1 LNPKTRDNINQQD
14 HIVEGDLTLGLPGV
28 PPGRRAAVP
37 GSAGARPGGVAV
49 HFTNRQETPL
59 PAARNEPR
67 QNRRPA
73 APRETQASKTKRT
86 PPPAPLPA
94 SRFVGAWKA
103 RAGKEV
109 EHGKAGALLG
119 CWSPCEGYKEVGRS
133 GLTSRRGGW
142 GREGGGGRGRAPR
155 VELRRRR

>member
-1 LNPKTRDNINQQD
+1 M
-14 HIVEGDLTLGLPGV
+14 EGDLTLGLPGV

-49 HFTNRQETPL
+49 HLTNRQETPL

-119 CWSPCEGYKEVGRS
+119 CWSPCEGYKE
-133 GLTSRRGGW
+133 
-142 GREGGGGRGRAPR
+142 GGGGGLTREEEVGGGRWWCGRGSCPPC
-155 VELRRRR
+155 

>member
-1 LNPKTRDNINQQD
+1 MNPKTRDNIYQQD
-14 HIVEGDLTLGLPGV
+14 RIVEGDLTLGLPGV

-49 HFTNRQETPL
+49 HLTNRQETPL

-86 PPPAPLPA
+86 PPPAPLPQD
-94 SRFVGAWKA
+94 
-103 RAGKEV
+103 
-109 EHGKAGALLG
+109 LLA
-119 CWSPCEGYKEVGRS
+119 
-133 GLTSRRGGW
+133 
-142 GREGGGGRGRAPR
+142 RGRR
-155 VELRRRR
+155 